1 MTKVKKEKNKLY
13 TSSDKLKEIGM
24 DLLFLVILYLFF
36 KSYFIIL
43 VLPICIFVYHK
54 INKRKLI
61 QRYKEKIS
69 VQFKEFLISLTASI
83 RTGYSIENAL
93 KEANKEMQVMYGKDE
108 PICIESQKMINQ
120 ISLAIPIENVLE
132 DFASRCD
139 VEDISTFA
147 AVFKIAK
154 RTGGDMVEIIKK
166 TTSDITS
173 KIDTKN
179 EIAVLIS
186 SKKLEQ
192 NIMSI
197 MPLAIICYVD
207 LTSKGLLDPLYGN
220 IKGVLI
226 MSGCLVLYALAY
238 FFGQKIMRIE
248 V

>member
-1 MTKVKKEKNKLY
+1 MTKTKKEKNKLY
-13 TSSDKLKEIGM
+13 TAADKSKEVLM

-36 KSYFIIL
+36 KSVFILLIFP
-43 VLPICIFVYHK
+43 VCIFVYHK
-54 INKRKLI
+54 INKKKLV
-61 QRYKEKIS
+61 QKYKEKIS
-69 VQFKEFLISLTASI
+69 VQFKDFLISLTASL
-83 RTGYSIENAL
+83 RAGYSIENAV
-93 KEANKEMQVMYGKDE
+93 KEANKEMLIMYGTDA

-120 ISLAIPIENVLE
+120 ISLAIPIEKVLE
-132 DFASRCD
+132 DFALRCD

-173 KIDTKN
+173 KIETKN

-220 IKGVLI
+220 LKGVLI
-226 MSGCLVLYALAY
+226 MSVCLALYALAY
-238 FFGQKIMRIE
+238 FIGQKIMKIE